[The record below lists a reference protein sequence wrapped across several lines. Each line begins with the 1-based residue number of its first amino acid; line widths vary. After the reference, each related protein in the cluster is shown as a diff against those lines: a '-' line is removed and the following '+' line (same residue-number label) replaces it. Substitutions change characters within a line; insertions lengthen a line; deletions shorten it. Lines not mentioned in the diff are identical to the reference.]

1 MTRRVGPGRPP
12 TGTRFR
18 KGESG
23 NPKGRP
29 KRRRERPASAF
40 ENVFDRTV
48 TVTQDGTPREIT
60 VEEALQFRTYQHALA
75 GNRAA
80 RREVL
85 KMIAKREKWQAARIP
100 RFRVPEQRIEGD
112 PLNAHAALLIL

>member
-1 MTRRVGPGRPP
+1 MTQRVGPGRPP
-12 TGTRFR
+12 TATRFR

-23 NPKGRP
+23 NPTGRP

-40 ENVFDRTV
+40 EIVFDRTV

-60 VEEALQFRTYQHALA
+60 VEEAFQFRTYQHALA

-80 RREVL
+80 RREVV
-85 KMIAKREKWQAARIP
+85 KMITKREKWQAARIP
-100 RFRVPEQRIEGD
+100 RFRVPDQLMEGD
-112 PLNAHAALLIL
+112 PSMPTRHC